1 MKKRLLAV
9 LLVGAMLLTGCST
22 GKNTDTPSSGEAS
35 GTVTEAAGNTAPD
48 GAGETEEVTKLVVAF
63 RTFGTVPADLPK
75 IQEKVNEIAREKIN
89 AEVELI
95 CIPSGSYKQ
104 QMTLMLSGDEQLDVM
119 GANSTLIP
127 TAYASEALR
136 PLDELVEQYGQGIKE
151 ALGESIL
158 SCGNFAGQLYSIPI
172 KADTANGMGGFILR
186 KDICDKYNIDVAS
199 IDSYEKLGEAFALV
213 HEKEPQMTIFA
224 NGSVGYSALQFN
236 VCWDKLGDNFGVL
249 AGKGQN
255 LKVVNLFE
263 TEEYKNFINVMRGW
277 YQKGYMSKD
286 ITNATEGGPALMK
299 AGNLFC
305 YPNATKPGI
314 VVQEQNNSGYEVE
327 ICQVLDAITVTGNNW
342 QWTIPEN
349 SKDPEK
355 AMEFLNLM
363 YTDAAV
369 INLLAYG
376 IEGEHYVIQG
386 DGTINY
392 PEGIDAT
399 NSGYNM
405 GSMVWS
411 FGNEFNAY
419 VWSGNDPDL
428 WKQTEEWNKTGV
440 VSKAYGFTFNNL
452 SISTELAAVQ
462 NVYDQYRMSLEC
474 GVVEPETTLAEM
486 NKKLYDAGL
495 QTIIDEKQR
504 QLDEWAVQNNVK

>member
-1 MKKRLLAV
+1 MKKRILIA
-9 LLVGAMLLTGCST
+9 LLVGVMLLTGCGS
-22 GKNTDTPSSGEAS
+22 GKSSGTEKTSKTTGAETTSEKAS
-35 GTVTEAAGNTAPD
+35 DSTVNTED
-48 GAGETEEVTKLVVAF
+48 VTKLVVTF
-63 RTFGTVPADLPK
+63 RTFGTVPADLLK
-75 IQEKVNEIAREKIN
+75 VQEKINEITIKKIN
-89 AEVELI
+89 AEVELVV
-95 CIPSGSYKQ
+95 IPSGSYKQ

-127 TAYASEALR
+127 SSYASEAIR
-136 PLDELVEQYGQGIKE
+136 PLDDLVEKYGQGIKE
-151 ALGESIL
+151 ALGEKVL
-158 SCGNFAGQLYSIPI
+158 ACGNFAGKLYSIPI
-172 KADTANGMGGFILR
+172 KADTANGMGSYVLR

-213 HEKEPQMTIFA
+213 HEKEPEMMMLA
-224 NGSVGYSALQFN
+224 NASVGYSALQYN

-249 AGKGQN
+249 ADKGQN

-263 TEEYKNFINVMRGW
+263 TNEYKNYVNVFRDW

-286 ITNATEGGPALMK
+286 ITNATESGGELMK
-299 AGNLFC
+299 AGNLFA
-305 YPNATKPGI
+305 YPTSNKPGI
-314 VVQEQNNSGYEVE
+314 EIQEQNNSGYEVNV
-327 ICQVLDAITVTGNNW
+327 CQVLDTITVTGNNW

-349 SKDPEK
+349 SKNPEK

-363 YTDAAV
+363 YTDSDI

-376 IEGEHYVIQG
+376 IEGEHYVVQD

-399 NSGYNM
+399 KSSYNM

-419 VWSGNDPDL
+419 VWNGNDSDL
-428 WKQTEEWNKTGV
+428 WNKTEEWNKTGV

-452 SISTELAAVQ
+452 SVSTELAAVQ

-474 GVVEPETTLAEM
+474 GVVDPETTLAEM

-495 QTIIDEKQR
+495 QNIIDEKQK
-504 QLDEWAVQNNVK
+504 QLDEWATKNNVQ